1 MRLAVGV
8 LCALATAAALSIDG
22 RSVISALTIP
32 QCDFMT
38 GGGYI
43 NPQPAMGNKANFAI
57 SGWCR
62 GGSFRGHLQFQ
73 DKTVYKKIHSVSITG
88 YKKADDDDK
97 ARMICGHGK
106 SDHDEDV
113 DFVVR
118 TKDGG
123 GWGYGDEFDIQ
134 LTSATGAVLY
144 TTFGGAHHAVHGG
157 NVERHKHR
165 PSDDDD
171 FGGKCPPIGPPPL
184 PPPPPPPPSP
194 QIINLTVTIT
204 SVTGGTGTVTGPGIA
219 CVAAENPPTGGP
231 VQQSGDCNEQLAEG
245 TVVTLTAQAT
255 IGNANFTSACTT
267 LISPGPTTQTCEF
280 TLTAATANATVTFTR
295 PEG

>member
-1 MRLAVGV
+1 MRMRLAVGV
-8 LCALATAAALSIDG
+8 LCAVATAAALSVDG

-38 GGGYI
+38 GAGYI
-43 NPQPAMGNKANFAI
+43 NPQPAMGNKATFAI
-57 SGWCR
+57 AGWCR
-62 GGSFRGHLQFQ
+62 PGSFGGHLQFQ

-134 LTSATGAVLY
+134 LTNATGALLY
-144 TTFGGAHHAVHGG
+144 TTFGGAHHSVHGG
-157 NVERHKHR
+157 NTERHKHR
-165 PSDDDD
+165 SSDDDD
-171 FGGKCPPIGPPPL
+171 FGGRCPPI
-184 PPPPPPPPSP
+184 
-194 QIINLTVTIT
+194 VTTTLSVMLT
-204 SVTGGTGTVTGPGIA
+204 SVPGSTGFPGGSVTSNVGGINCTVPHSSTVAPTQTGTCSAPISNT
-219 CVAAENPPTGGP
+219 
-231 VQQSGDCNEQLAEG
+231 
-245 TVVTLTAQAT
+245 TVILTAQAQDSNGIAT
-255 IGNANFTSACTT
+255 FVGCDSQST
-267 LISPGPTTQTCEF
+267 PP
-280 TLTAATANATVTFTR
+280 AATATCTVMMGTTSRQVSVSFSLL
-295 PEG
+295 E